1 MPTLALLLYFLSPCY
16 LRLHALCLISASS
29 GITFL
34 LYSSPPMT
42 LPVYFHVHPPLLV
55 LTHPVHLPPAACHMI
70 FHPVFKPICYVIS
83 PVLPLYPFS
92 DRCSLHL
99 EPLPPTK
106 PIVSF
111 GPPWPCYCSP
121 TPARSLQ
128 VRVCCSWHPLPL
140 HDRWKLHTTPL
151 PL

>member
-1 MPTLALLLYFLSPCY
+1 MSCFPIDAYASFTTVLLVALLPPAT
-16 LRLHALCLISASS
+16 RTMPHLCLIRYS
-29 GITFL
+29 FL
-34 LYSSPPMT
+34 LYSSPPMM
-42 LPVYFHVHPPLLV
+42 LPVYLYVHPPLLV
-55 LTHPVHLPPAACHMI
+55 LTRPVHLPPAACHMI

-128 VRVCCSWHPLPL
+128 VCVCCS
-140 HDRWKLHTTPL
+140 
-151 PL
+151 